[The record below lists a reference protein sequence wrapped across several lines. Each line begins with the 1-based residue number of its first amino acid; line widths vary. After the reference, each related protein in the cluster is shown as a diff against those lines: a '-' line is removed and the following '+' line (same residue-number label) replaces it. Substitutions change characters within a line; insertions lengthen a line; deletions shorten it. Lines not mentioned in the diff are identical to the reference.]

1 MEELT
6 DLQENC
12 LIIIIH
18 YSRKNGGQPPT
29 RRELMNLL
37 HQKSINGVNQILEAL
52 QKKGYIKLGPAR
64 QRRNIAVL
72 RHPEKQLDLF
82 WNKEKA

>member
-6 DLQENC
+6 ELQESC
-12 LIIIIH
+12 LNLIL
-18 YSRKNGGQPPT
+18 SFLRQDGGKPPT

-37 HQKSINGVNQILEAL
+37 HQKSINGVNQILGAL
-52 QKKGYIKLGPAR
+52 QKKGYVKLGPAR
-64 QRRNIAVL
+64 QRRNITIL